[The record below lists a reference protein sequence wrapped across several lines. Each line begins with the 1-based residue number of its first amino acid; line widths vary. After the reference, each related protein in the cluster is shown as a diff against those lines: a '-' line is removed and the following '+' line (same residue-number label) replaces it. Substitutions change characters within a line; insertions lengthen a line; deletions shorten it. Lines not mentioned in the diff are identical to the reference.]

1 MCYKKNF
8 IFFSAANFLFFIFI
22 RSRTEV
28 YNYTSYIIFLT
39 QEQEGVAKLIE
50 MLSRAGGKK

>member
-1 MCYKKNF
+1 MYF
-8 IFFSAANFLFFIFI
+8 IRILYFFSSKFFVFYFYTK
-22 RSRTEV
+22 SYEV